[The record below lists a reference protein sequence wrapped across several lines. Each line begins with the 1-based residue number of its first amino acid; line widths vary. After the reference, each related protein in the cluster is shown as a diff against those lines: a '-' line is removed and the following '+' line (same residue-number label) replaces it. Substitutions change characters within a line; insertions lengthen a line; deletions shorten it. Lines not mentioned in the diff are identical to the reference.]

1 MRKFLLKSILEYSL
15 VPEFLATNLV
25 NTNGKLLVTWS
36 VNHTGGAPLTSVA
49 VACRSEEEGSGSGL
63 ATNITSGFDV
73 NRYDVGAVRMSY
85 VPTGPEYVTAGMNYS
100 CTITA
105 TNELGISER
114 QTTNYILAT
123 SGESV
128 RLYDHFTF
136 SVCVFSGV
144 PSVPMITD
152 VTAGIQLFIVTVRVF
167 AGHTLL
173 YFNTFVMNEQNSVV
187 LALSDTQ
194 TGVPS
199 GPMSYTIVVPFTRSG
214 QYQFTVSVDNPFG
227 VSDASKSDLYSFTGF
242 EGIITV
248 LDHSNICCS

>member
-1 MRKFLLKSILEYSL
+1 M
-15 VPEFLATNLV
+15 
-25 NTNGKLLVTWS
+25 
-36 VNHTGGAPLTSVA
+36 
-49 VACRSEEEGSGSGL
+49 
-63 ATNITSGFDV
+63 ITS
-73 NRYDVGAVRMSY
+73 
-85 VPTGPEYVTAGMNYS
+85 
-100 CTITA
+100 
-105 TNELGISER
+105 
-114 QTTNYILAT
+114 
-123 SGESV
+123 
-128 RLYDHFTF
+128 H

-152 VTAGIQLFIVTVRVF
+152 VTVGIQLFIVTVRVF

-173 YFNTFVMNEQNSVV
+173 YFNTFVMNEQNRVV

-199 GPMSYTIVVPFTRSG
+199 GPMNYTIVVPFTQSG
-214 QYQFTVSVDNPFG
+214 QYQFTVSASNPFG

>member
-1 MRKFLLKSILEYSL
+1 M
-15 VPEFLATNLV
+15 
-25 NTNGKLLVTWS
+25 VTWS
-36 VNHTGGAPLTSVA
+36 FNHTGGAPLTSVA
-49 VACRSEEEGSGSGL
+49 VSCRSEEEGSGSGL
-63 ATNITSGFDV
+63 ASDMSCSANMCGD
-73 NRYDVGAVRMSY
+73 GMAVI
-85 VPTGPEYVTAGMNYS
+85 PTGPENVTAGMNYS

-152 VTAGIQLFIVTVRVF
+152 VTVGIQLFTVTVRVF
-167 AGHTLL
+167 AGYTAL
-173 YFNTFVMNEQNSVV
+173 YFNISVMNEQNDVV
-187 LALSDTQ
+187 QLDKL

-199 GPMSYTIVVPFTRSG
+199 GPMNYTIIVPFTQSG
-214 QYQFTVSVDNPFG
+214 RHRFTVSASNPFG
-227 VSDASKSDLYSFTGF
+227 RSASVLFPPANLPGL
-242 EGIITV
+242 EGTADNGCVTEIGK
-248 LDHSNICCS
+248 C

>member
-1 MRKFLLKSILEYSL
+1 M
-15 VPEFLATNLV
+15 
-25 NTNGKLLVTWS
+25 VTWS
-36 VNHTGGAPLTSVA
+36 VNHTGGAPLTSVT

-63 ATNITSGFDV
+63 ASDMSCSANMCGD
-73 NRYDVGAVRMSY
+73 GMAVI
-85 VPTGPEYVTAGMNYS
+85 PTGPEYVTAGMNYS

-105 TNELGISER
+105 TNELGNSKR

-144 PSVPMITD
+144 PSVPMITYIK
-152 VTAGIQLFIVTVRVF
+152 VGIQLFTVTVRVF
-167 AGHTLL
+167 AGHTSLS
-173 YFNTFVMNEQNSVV
+173 FNVSVMNEQNSVV

-199 GPMSYTIVVPFTRSG
+199 GPMNYMIAVPFTQSG
-214 QYQFTVSVDNPFG
+214 RHRFTVSASNPFG
-227 VSDASKSDLYSFTGF
+227 RSASVSDLFSFTGF
-242 EGIITV
+242 EGINRLSV
-248 LDHSNICCS
+248 RS